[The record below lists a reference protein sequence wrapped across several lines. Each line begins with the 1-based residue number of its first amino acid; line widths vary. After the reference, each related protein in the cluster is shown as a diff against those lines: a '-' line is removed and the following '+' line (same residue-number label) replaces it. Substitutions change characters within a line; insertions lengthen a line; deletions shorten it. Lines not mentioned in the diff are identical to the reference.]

1 MSYSNT
7 QKIKKIIAIIVFFV
21 IISSTYFLI
30 LSNFRVGMI
39 PTSHNSN
46 DYSISHFKVS
56 KNMLNTLNTFPDGTN
71 LKNTYMPFI
80 YGNVQQGLSELT
92 AHSNNET
99 AVSYEE
105 FYLDSAGNL
114 ANYGQDPVIST
125 AKELGLNAFPMIAE
139 GSDTDVINFVTNSGE
154 WTSFIN
160 QAITT
165 AESNGY
171 AGYNIDWEPQGASIP
186 SSFAQDY
193 ANFLTTFSN
202 DAHKNGLIIT
212 VDIAW
217 YNSEW
222 WNYQDLAKTTVNI
235 FYDMDYYG
243 YFSTFLQSLENDL
256 SYFPIS
262 TVGIILQGENPN
274 TNSQFSL
281 SEITERIHAL
291 ESNKIIHYSFWALG
305 DGSADYPHGVY
316 GAIHDFVYN
325 NSAFESWNV
334 YMGHS
339 PESYAFFSGGWG
351 SNGNP
356 PVNGYPNAGNN
367 NNNITLYLWNSTSI
381 HKSFNVQGYETAS
394 RLWSNP
400 LSGVVI
406 NYWQYL
412 NNNNLYVLE
421 ANLSST
427 GTIISSGYL
436 PEQFGDYSTTFTYMF
451 TPDTVYGLLFEIR
464 TPGLSS
470 NTGFNN
476 WFANFNIAPLYAV
489 TFTESGLPSGTSWS
503 VTLGSTTKSSTSS
516 TITFYEPDGVYS
528 CSIETPISGGSGVQY
543 ITSPSSTSVTVNG
556 GPVNEGVN
564 YQTQYYLTMSEN
576 PAGEGSVTPGSGWY
590 TEASSVSISATP
602 YSGYQFLSWSGS
614 GAGSY
619 SGTTNQ
625 VSITMNG
632 PVSETANFGSATT
645 TYAVTFTESGL
656 PTGTIWYVNITGG
669 NSYSS
674 TTSTIT
680 FSELNGTYSYS
691 IATGNKEYA
700 PSPASGSF
708 TVNGAVVSE
717 SITFSLVTYRV
728 TFTESGLPSGTIW
741 YVNIT
746 GGASYSSTTSTITF
760 SEPNGTYSYSIA
772 TGNKEYAP
780 SPASGSFT
788 VNGAVVSE
796 SITFNLFTYSV
807 TFTESGLPTGTTWYV
822 NITGQP
828 SQSSTG
834 TTITVQ
840 LPNGTYSYSIATGN
854 KEYAPSPASGSF
866 TVNGAVVSESITFNL
881 FTYSVTF
888 TESGLPT
895 GTNWSVTLNST
906 IDNART
912 KNIIFMVLN
921 GSYNYLVGYVAGYV
935 SSPSHGTI
943 TVSGKN
949 ITETI
954 TWAPGASYTVTF
966 NETGLPDRTN
976 WSVSVDGYTKSSVIS
991 TIQFMLQN
999 GTYTFTVNTIPNYI
1013 ATPSTGSL
1021 NITGAP
1027 INKTI
1032 AWRST
1037 SASLY
1042 TIKFVE
1048 SGLPSS
1054 TTWYVILSGIT
1065 GSSSSNTI
1073 TFEESNGTYTFS
1085 IENENYIATPSSG
1098 VIAVK
1103 GTNVEENITFTISS
1117 KYIVEFTE
1125 RGLPIGSS
1133 WSVTLNT
1140 IYTES
1145 STNTTV
1151 TFSIV
1156 NGTYNYTI
1164 GRVQGYSAV
1173 PSTGQF
1179 KVTGAPVKITIDYAT
1194 VKPVVYMVTFVE
1206 SGLLGGTTWYVTLN
1220 NFNKSGTGS
1229 SITFKEVMGSYNYTI
1244 TTINGYKL
1252 TGIQSTGII
1261 TVNKNT
1267 TENITFV
1274 PVSATTGQLGINS
1287 FESSAIFV
1295 IIIFIILVLLI
1306 LMFFYREK
1314 TIKIAKNY
1322 MDKSK
1327 SIISKITKNK
1337 KVIGDTKPVGKDLT
1351 TSHRVNPYDFH
1362 RQYISSNVPYSLHQ
1376 QSVVQPQSSF
1386 STQFH
1391 GKNNNIYPDGTFNS
1405 RPYVTEGTTTK
1416 NKITKTIKCPSCQ
1429 KEIPVFAYICP
1440 VCRNKIVRPRN
1451 PPKIHIPVTH

>member
-381 HKSFNVQGYETAS
+381 YNPFNVQGYETAS

-760 SEPNGTYSYSIA
+760 SELNGTYSY
-772 TGNKEYAP
+772 
-780 SPASGSFT
+780 T
-788 VNGAVVSE
+788 V
-796 SITFNLFTYSV
+796 
-807 TFTESGLPTGTTWYV
+807 
-822 NITGQP
+822 
-828 SQSSTG
+828 
-834 TTITVQ
+834 
-840 LPNGTYSYSIATGN
+840 ATGN

-1117 KYIVEFTE
+1117 KYSVEFTE

>member
-1 MSYSNT
+1 
-7 QKIKKIIAIIVFFV
+7 
-21 IISSTYFLI
+21 
-30 LSNFRVGMI
+30 
-39 PTSHNSN
+39 
-46 DYSISHFKVS
+46 
-56 KNMLNTLNTFPDGTN
+56 
-71 LKNTYMPFI
+71 
-80 YGNVQQGLSELT
+80 
-92 AHSNNET
+92 
-99 AVSYEE
+99 
-105 FYLDSAGNL
+105 
-114 ANYGQDPVIST
+114 
-125 AKELGLNAFPMIAE
+125 
-139 GSDTDVINFVTNSGE
+139 
-154 WTSFIN
+154 
-160 QAITT
+160 
-165 AESNGY
+165 
-171 AGYNIDWEPQGASIP
+171 
-186 SSFAQDY
+186 
-193 ANFLTTFSN
+193 
-202 DAHKNGLIIT
+202 
-212 VDIAW
+212 
-217 YNSEW
+217 
-222 WNYQDLAKTTVNI
+222 
-235 FYDMDYYG
+235 
-243 YFSTFLQSLENDL
+243 
-256 SYFPIS
+256 
-262 TVGIILQGENPN
+262 
-274 TNSQFSL
+274 
-281 SEITERIHAL
+281 
-291 ESNKIIHYSFWALG
+291 
-305 DGSADYPHGVY
+305 
-316 GAIHDFVYN
+316 
-325 NSAFESWNV
+325 
-334 YMGHS
+334 
-339 PESYAFFSGGWG
+339 
-351 SNGNP
+351 
-356 PVNGYPNAGNN
+356 
-367 NNNITLYLWNSTSI
+367 
-381 HKSFNVQGYETAS
+381 
-394 RLWSNP
+394 
-400 LSGVVI
+400 
-406 NYWQYL
+406 
-412 NNNNLYVLE
+412 
-421 ANLSST
+421 
-427 GTIISSGYL
+427 
-436 PEQFGDYSTTFTYMF
+436 
-451 TPDTVYGLLFEIR
+451 
-464 TPGLSS
+464 
-470 NTGFNN
+470 
-476 WFANFNIAPLYAV
+476 
-489 TFTESGLPSGTSWS
+489 
-503 VTLGSTTKSSTSS
+503 
-516 TITFYEPDGVYS
+516 
-528 CSIETPISGGSGVQY
+528 
-543 ITSPSSTSVTVNG
+543 
-556 GPVNEGVN
+556 
-564 YQTQYYLTMSEN
+564 
-576 PAGEGSVTPGSGWY
+576 
-590 TEASSVSISATP
+590 
-602 YSGYQFLSWSGS
+602 
-614 GAGSY
+614 
-619 SGTTNQ
+619 
-625 VSITMNG
+625 MNG

-656 PTGTIWYVNITGG
+656 PTGTTWYVNITGQP
-669 NSYSS
+669 SQSS
-674 TTSTIT
+674 TGTTIT
-680 FSELNGTYSYS
+680 VQLPNGTYSYTV
-691 IATGNKEYA
+691 ATGNKEYA

-708 TVNGAVVSE
+708 KVNGAVVSE

-760 SEPNGTYSYSIA
+760 SELNGTYSYTVA

>member
-381 HKSFNVQGYETAS
+381 YNPFNVQGYETAS

-717 SITFSLVTYRV
+717 SITF
-728 TFTESGLPSGTIW
+728 
-741 YVNIT
+741 
-746 GGASYSSTTSTITF
+746 
-760 SEPNGTYSYSIA
+760 
-772 TGNKEYAP
+772 
-780 SPASGSFT
+780 
-788 VNGAVVSE
+788 
-796 SITFNLFTYSV
+796 NLFTYSV

-840 LPNGTYSYSIATGN
+840 LPNGTYSYTVATGN

-1117 KYIVEFTE
+1117 KYSVEFTE

>member
-381 HKSFNVQGYETAS
+381 YNPFNVQGYETAS

-728 TFTESGLPSGTIW
+728 TFTESGLPPSTIW

-746 GGASYSSTTSTITF
+746 GGNSYSSTTSTITF
-760 SEPNGTYSYSIA
+760 SELNGSYSYTVA

-788 VNGAVVSE
+788 INGTVVSE
-796 SITFNLFTYSV
+796 SVTFSLVTYSV
-807 TFTESGLPTGTTWYV
+807 TFTESRLPSGT
-822 NITGQP
+822 I
-828 SQSSTG
+828 
-834 TTITVQ
+834 
-840 LPNGTYSYSIATGN
+840 
-854 KEYAPSPASGSF
+854 
-866 TVNGAVVSESITFNL
+866 
-881 FTYSVTF
+881 
-888 TESGLPT
+888 
-895 GTNWSVTLNST
+895 WSVTLNGVTEHST
-906 IDNART
+906 ASDIV
-912 KNIIFMVLN
+912 F
-921 GSYNYLVGYVAGYV
+921 
-935 SSPSHGTI
+935 
-943 TVSGKN
+943 
-949 ITETI
+949 TE
-954 TWAPGASYTVTF
+954 P
-966 NETGLPDRTN
+966 
-976 WSVSVDGYTKSSVIS
+976 
-991 TIQFMLQN
+991 N
-999 GTYTFTVNTIPNYI
+999 GTYAYSTGYVTKYTTSFASGNVTVNGNAVTQKII
-1013 ATPSTGSL
+1013 FS
-1021 NITGAP
+1021 
-1027 INKTI
+1027 
-1032 AWRST
+1032 ST
-1037 SASLY
+1037 S
-1042 TIKFVE
+1042 T
-1048 SGLPSS
+1048 SS
-1054 TTWYVILSGIT
+1054 T
-1065 GSSSSNTI
+1065 
-1073 TFEESNGTYTFS
+1073 
-1085 IENENYIATPSSG
+1085 
-1098 VIAVK
+1098 
-1103 GTNVEENITFTISS
+1103 
-1117 KYIVEFTE
+1117 
-1125 RGLPIGSS
+1125 
-1133 WSVTLNT
+1133 
-1140 IYTES
+1140 
-1145 STNTTV
+1145 STNTL
-1151 TFSIV
+1151 SITSAYLYSIIIAIIIAV
-1156 NGTYNYTI
+1156 VVIVAIMLMKKRGKQSGANMSANNTTYTQGTMQNGM
-1164 GRVQGYSAV
+1164 GGG
-1173 PSTGQF
+1173 GQF
-1179 KVTGAPVKITIDYAT
+1179 P
-1194 VKPVVYMVTFVE
+1194 P
-1206 SGLLGGTTWYVTLN
+1206 
-1220 NFNKSGTGS
+1220 
-1229 SITFKEVMGSYNYTI
+1229 
-1244 TTINGYKL
+1244 
-1252 TGIQSTGII
+1252 QS
-1261 TVNKNT
+1261 
-1267 TENITFV
+1267 
-1274 PVSATTGQLGINS
+1274 P
-1287 FESSAIFV
+1287 
-1295 IIIFIILVLLI
+1295 
-1306 LMFFYREK
+1306 
-1314 TIKIAKNY
+1314 
-1322 MDKSK
+1322 
-1327 SIISKITKNK
+1327 
-1337 KVIGDTKPVGKDLT
+1337 P
-1351 TSHRVNPYDFH
+1351 
-1362 RQYISSNVPYSLHQ
+1362 
-1376 QSVVQPQSSF
+1376 VQP
-1386 STQFH
+1386 
-1391 GKNNNIYPDGTFNS
+1391 
-1405 RPYVTEGTTTK
+1405 
-1416 NKITKTIKCPSCQ
+1416 
-1429 KEIPVFAYICP
+1429 PV
-1440 VCRNKIVRPRN
+1440 
-1451 PPKIHIPVTH
+1451 PPNQ

>member
-105 FYLDSAGNL
+105 FYLDSTGNL

-381 HKSFNVQGYETAS
+381 YNPFNVQGYETAS

-717 SITFSLVTYRV
+717 SITF
-728 TFTESGLPSGTIW
+728 
-741 YVNIT
+741 
-746 GGASYSSTTSTITF
+746 
-760 SEPNGTYSYSIA
+760 
-772 TGNKEYAP
+772 
-780 SPASGSFT
+780 
-788 VNGAVVSE
+788 
-796 SITFNLFTYSV
+796 
-807 TFTESGLPTGTTWYV
+807 
-822 NITGQP
+822 
-828 SQSSTG
+828 
-834 TTITVQ
+834 
-840 LPNGTYSYSIATGN
+840 
-854 KEYAPSPASGSF
+854 
-866 TVNGAVVSESITFNL
+866 NL

-1117 KYIVEFTE
+1117 KYSVEFTE

>member
-381 HKSFNVQGYETAS
+381 YNPFNVQGYETAS

-656 PTGTIWYVNITGG
+656 PTGT
-669 NSYSS
+669 
-674 TTSTIT
+674 
-680 FSELNGTYSYS
+680 
-691 IATGNKEYA
+691 
-700 PSPASGSF
+700 
-708 TVNGAVVSE
+708 
-717 SITFSLVTYRV
+717 
-728 TFTESGLPSGTIW
+728 
-741 YVNIT
+741 
-746 GGASYSSTTSTITF
+746 
-760 SEPNGTYSYSIA
+760 
-772 TGNKEYAP
+772 
-780 SPASGSFT
+780 
-788 VNGAVVSE
+788 
-796 SITFNLFTYSV
+796 
-807 TFTESGLPTGTTWYV
+807 TWYV

-840 LPNGTYSYSIATGN
+840 LPNGTYSYTVATGN

-1117 KYIVEFTE
+1117 KYSVEFTE

>member
-381 HKSFNVQGYETAS
+381 YNPFNVQGYETAS

-656 PTGTIWYVNITGG
+656 PTGTTWYVNITGQP
-669 NSYSS
+669 SQSS
-674 TTSTIT
+674 TGTTIT
-680 FSELNGTYSYS
+680 VQLPNGTYSYS

-708 TVNGAVVSE
+708 KVNGAVVSE

-760 SEPNGTYSYSIA
+760 SELNGTYSY
-772 TGNKEYAP
+772 
-780 SPASGSFT
+780 T
-788 VNGAVVSE
+788 V
-796 SITFNLFTYSV
+796 
-807 TFTESGLPTGTTWYV
+807 
-822 NITGQP
+822 
-828 SQSSTG
+828 
-834 TTITVQ
+834 
-840 LPNGTYSYSIATGN
+840 ATGN